1 MGTTA
6 SAGVV
11 AKYDPKVIVAEN
23 GLENPAPSPAA
34 IVAAD
39 GISRLRPKQTLQRS
53 RAAIERAKD
62 RVDRKPAETSGGRGQ
77 GAIQTEESI
86 AERAARRQ
94 AVVMP
99 ILTRKRWK
107 QGAWPQ
113 RPGWA
118 RTPCTSTWMEPGT
131 RSPART
137 EMPSPKRLI

>member
-107 QGAWPQ
+107 QGAWPHGRAGQ
-113 RPGWA
+113 ELRVRVPGWNQA
-118 RTPCTSTWMEPGT
+118 RDHQREPKCH
-131 RSPART
+131 R
-137 EMPSPKRLI
+137 PSA